1 MLTDSVK
8 SSVHLRPKMKL
19 PVTLMRNSKVTG
31 WKHSIDPFCL
41 AGSLRDCK
49 ALFECGSWY
58 QPCQQ
63 SACSLYCIAWSVIEW
78 KHIIDSC
85 CHQRPFRNCRCIG
98 DCRSWCINKVL
109 LPCSVL
115 THEAQDGN
123 TVSILSAVNGHSEI
137 VDELMTVG
145 ADVNHVKKVCLF
157 GIVSPKESQNGN
169 KTFILDAYQGL
180 IEVVKFL
187 LESGVEVSR
196 VYKVHIE

>member
-1 MLTDSVK
+1 MILAAINGHSEIVDV
-8 SSVHLRPKMKL
+8 L
-19 PVTLMRNSKVTG
+19 VT
-31 WKHSIDPFCL
+31 
-41 AGSLRDCK
+41 AGAD
-49 ALFECGSWY
+49 
-58 QPCQQ
+58 
-63 SACSLYCIAWSVIEW
+63 VN
-78 KHIIDSC
+78 HT
-85 CHQRPFRNCRCIG
+85 
-98 DCRSWCINKVL
+98 NKVL

-187 LESGVEVSR
+187 LESGWTCPKWTRGILNRMEKLRWNMPKNRSTKVS
-196 VYKVHIE
+196 

>member
-1 MLTDSVK
+1 M
-8 SSVHLRPKMKL
+8 
-19 PVTLMRNSKVTG
+19 
-31 WKHSIDPFCL
+31 
-41 AGSLRDCK
+41 
-49 ALFECGSWY
+49 
-58 QPCQQ
+58 
-63 SACSLYCIAWSVIEW
+63 
-78 KHIIDSC
+78 
-85 CHQRPFRNCRCIG
+85 
-98 DCRSWCINKVL
+98 
-109 LPCSVL
+109 

-123 TVSILSAVNGHSEI
+123 TVSILAAVNGHSEI
-137 VDELMTVG
+137 VDELMTAG